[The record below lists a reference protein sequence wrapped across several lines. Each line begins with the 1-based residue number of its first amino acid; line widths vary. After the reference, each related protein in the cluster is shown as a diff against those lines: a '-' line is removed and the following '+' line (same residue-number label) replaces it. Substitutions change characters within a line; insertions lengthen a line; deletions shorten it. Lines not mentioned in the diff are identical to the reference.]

1 MSSQKVRPRRR
12 RARRRYLLSPS
23 KAAGYALSVA
33 LIFVCAAADAFGQA
47 LALGLLVGLVYARRN
62 LLVVGGAYLAASVCF
77 DLTVWTPLYAGIPV
91 LVLWIFYFAHRRA
104 RRNVGVWASA
114 GAGLICALP
123 YAVIRA
129 VLYGD
134 YPAAALSFLLAGAVS
149 LACSS
154 FCYAVFVRGTITR
167 LAPDEKIAAGIAAA
181 ALGYAACSCVAGG
194 FSLAFALL
202 PAAGLIISFA
212 VGLPAGQ
219 VFAVMA
225 GVGSALCT
233 GQPYIAAFLVLAVS
247 VGGWLLPLTRWSSA
261 AGALAVYGVFAAW
274 AGDYGFGW
282 ENAIAAGAGLAV
294 FLALPQSALIGPAGG
309 RGGRETAVTAV
320 INRSR
325 RETAARL
332 SSVGKVFLDMADS
345 LAGAVGGAE
354 LYTPE
359 RLASEVAKNYC
370 GRCKNREG
378 CFSALGGDTTSV
390 LLPMANAVL
399 ARGRVTILDMP
410 PFVTGRCSAMHNLV
424 AVMNSAGEAFRRR
437 IKAEGE
443 AAETGRLMSEQFAGV
458 ALVLD
463 GLAEECA
470 EGTEFGGRT
479 GRAIGDEL
487 LRHNIV
493 AGEIL
498 VGGEGESTRVSL
510 SVREED
516 ADKLVLPRIVS
527 AAVGTALET
536 VSVTRNGEGCV
547 VHLAPKPL
555 YEVAY
560 GVAEKKREG
569 EKVSGDSHS
578 VLCPSRR
585 RRLFA
590 LSDGMGS
597 GEAAARASA
606 DAVAMVENFYRAG
619 IDPAVVLTLVNK
631 LLCLTAAGTFS
642 SIDISVVDTVTGEL
656 DIIKMGAASTFVG
669 RVGSLESVACEA
681 PPAGI
686 LESARPLTLRR
697 QLYDGDTVIMMS
709 DGVFDALGERGVA
722 AAAEDAATSNPQVL
736 ADKLLERAA
745 AEGASDDCTVL
756 VMRLY
761 AT

>member
-1 MSSQKVRPRRR
+1 
-12 RARRRYLLSPS
+12 
-23 KAAGYALSVA
+23 
-33 LIFVCAAADAFGQA
+33 
-47 LALGLLVGLVYARRN
+47 
-62 LLVVGGAYLAASVCF
+62 
-77 DLTVWTPLYAGIPV
+77 
-91 LVLWIFYFAHRRA
+91 
-104 RRNVGVWASA
+104 
-114 GAGLICALP
+114 
-123 YAVIRA
+123 
-129 VLYGD
+129 
-134 YPAAALSFLLAGAVS
+134 
-149 LACSS
+149 
-154 FCYAVFVRGTITR
+154 
-167 LAPDEKIAAGIAAA
+167 
-181 ALGYAACSCVAGG
+181 
-194 FSLAFALL
+194 
-202 PAAGLIISFA
+202 
-212 VGLPAGQ
+212 
-219 VFAVMA
+219 
-225 GVGSALCT
+225 
-233 GQPYIAAFLVLAVS
+233 
-247 VGGWLLPLTRWSSA
+247 
-261 AGALAVYGVFAAW
+261 
-274 AGDYGFGW
+274 
-282 ENAIAAGAGLAV
+282 
-294 FLALPQSALIGPAGG
+294 
-309 RGGRETAVTAV
+309 
-320 INRSR
+320 
-325 RETAARL
+325 
-332 SSVGKVFLDMADS
+332 
-345 LAGAVGGAE
+345 
-354 LYTPE
+354 
-359 RLASEVAKNYC
+359 
-370 GRCKNREG
+370 
-378 CFSALGGDTTSV
+378 
-390 LLPMANAVL
+390 MANAVL

-437 IKAEGE
+437 LKAEGE

-536 VSVTRNGEGCV
+536 VSVTRSGEGCV

-669 RVGSLESVACEA
+669 RGGSLESVACEA

-745 AEGASDDCTVL
+745 AGGASDDCTVL

>member
-33 LIFVCAAADAFGQA
+33 LIFVFAAADAFGQA

-77 DLTVWTPLYAGIPV
+77 DLAVWTPLYAGVPV
-91 LVLWIFYFAHRRA
+91 IVLWIFYFAHRRA

-129 VLYGD
+129 VLHGD

-181 ALGYAACSCVAGG
+181 ALGYAACSCEAGG

-202 PAAGLIISFA
+202 PAAGLVISFA
-212 VGLPAGQ
+212 VGLSAGQ

-282 ENAIAAGAGLAV
+282 ENAISAGAGLAV
-294 FLALPQSALIGPAGG
+294 FLALPQSALIGLTGG

-345 LAGAVGGAE
+345 LAGAVVGAE

-443 AAETGRLMSEQFAGV
+443 TAETGRLMSEQFAGV

-510 SVREED
+510 SVRDED

-536 VSVTRNGEGCV
+536 VSVTRSGEGCV
-547 VHLAPKPL
+547 
-555 YEVAY
+555 
-560 GVAEKKREG
+560 
-569 EKVSGDSHS
+569 VSGDSHS

-585 RRLFA
+585 RRLVA

-745 AEGASDDCTVL
+745 AGGASDDCTVL

>member
-1 MSSQKVRPRRR
+1 M
-12 RARRRYLLSPS
+12 L
-23 KAAGYALSVA
+23 
-33 LIFVCAAADAFGQA
+33 F
-47 LALGLLVGLVYARRN
+47 
-62 LLVVGGAYLAASVCF
+62 
-77 DLTVWTPLYAGIPV
+77 
-91 LVLWIFYFAHRRA
+91 
-104 RRNVGVWASA
+104 
-114 GAGLICALP
+114 
-123 YAVIRA
+123 
-129 VLYGD
+129 
-134 YPAAALSFLLAGAVS
+134 
-149 LACSS
+149 
-154 FCYAVFVRGTITR
+154 
-167 LAPDEKIAAGIAAA
+167 
-181 ALGYAACSCVAGG
+181 
-194 FSLAFALL
+194 
-202 PAAGLIISFA
+202 
-212 VGLPAGQ
+212 
-219 VFAVMA
+219 
-225 GVGSALCT
+225 
-233 GQPYIAAFLVLAVS
+233 
-247 VGGWLLPLTRWSSA
+247 
-261 AGALAVYGVFAAW
+261 
-274 AGDYGFGW
+274 
-282 ENAIAAGAGLAV
+282 
-294 FLALPQSALIGPAGG
+294 
-309 RGGRETAVTAV
+309 
-320 INRSR
+320 RS
-325 RETAARL
+325 
-332 SSVGKVFLDMADS
+332 
-345 LAGAVGGAE
+345 
-354 LYTPE
+354 
-359 RLASEVAKNYC
+359 
-370 GRCKNREG
+370 
-378 CFSALGGDTTSV
+378 
-390 LLPMANAVL
+390 
-399 ARGRVTILDMP
+399 
-410 PFVTGRCSAMHNLV
+410 
-424 AVMNSAGEAFRRR
+424 
-437 IKAEGE
+437 
-443 AAETGRLMSEQFAGV
+443 
-458 ALVLD
+458 
-463 GLAEECA
+463 
-470 EGTEFGGRT
+470 EFGGRT

-536 VSVTRNGEGCV
+536 VSVTRSGEGCV

-745 AEGASDDCTVL
+745 AGGASDDCTVL